1 MATRLAL
8 QRLVPAA
15 ALGVTAAI
23 GAAALWAPPASAA
36 TPGVAWAVH
45 SVASPTRFQPTDPDD
60 LYTVLVENVGTRNS
74 SVGGSPL
81 TEDVKVVD
89 TLPAGVTT
97 SGEPRFYG
105 GEGSMQWEC
114 LGEGGGSVGPGEK
127 VVTCY
132 GLSVVPSLTQAAKAI
147 GIPVSVEPAAAGPLM
162 NSVTV
167 SQGGASQGATTT
179 EQTQLESPALPALQ
193 FEPLDFSA
201 SALDAGGEL
210 ETHAAGHPGALATT
224 FTFPTAFAD
233 TGISAG
239 QLEVR
244 SLEDVKHVV
253 IDLPPGVVG
262 DPLAAPTCSLTEL
275 EAAIGTP
282 EGTTAGCKPAT
293 RIGALAEFV
302 QRTEHEESGASPGV
316 EVFNMIPEHGY
327 PAEFG
332 AYDPAFQK
340 ASLLYPRLVG
350 SGADAHVQVVS
361 GPLTQYIEFTGI
373 STIFFGDPAEK
384 DNSGQLRAFFS
395 NPSDCSQKGF
405 TTTLHLDSWQHP
417 GRFKPDGTPDFTDP
431 NWKKAQ
437 ASSPPVTGCGALHF
451 NPSLEATPSPGAEG
465 GTTQADTPSGYL
477 LSLRVPQGEEGPNSL
492 ATPPLKTATVTL
504 PAGVAISPSA
514 ANGLLG
520 CQENGSEGIEPAST
534 AAGHCPA
541 KSKVGEAELLTPLL
555 KEPLKGSL
563 YVAQPPCGG
572 ADQPECTEE
581 GAETGNVFALYLE
594 IGSEDSGVHIKL
606 KGTVEVGG
614 NGHHNDLQPGQVRTT
629 FADAPQQPFSELKLK
644 LNGGPRAVL
653 ANPQSCGSFDTTSEL
668 EPWSHQPAPGE
679 PQGTSDAAVASPPF
693 TIAGCE
699 SRFAPSFS
707 AGTFNPQA
715 GAFSPFTLTFSRH
728 DREQDLSGVAVNM
741 PQGLLGKI
749 AGIPQCPEAQANAGT
764 CPAASRVGTATS
776 AAGSGSTPL
785 WQSGP
790 VYLTGPYKGAPF
802 GLSVAV
808 PAKAGPFNLGT
819 IVVRAAI
826 YVDPRT
832 AQLTVVSDPLPQSVD
847 GVPLR
852 LQTVNVTVDREG
864 FMFNPTSC
872 DPTQIGATLTG
883 TGGASVR
890 VASRFQAAG
899 CAGLPWKPS
908 FTVSTQGR
916 TSKANGASL
925 DVKVAQKPGEAD
937 IHRVDVQ
944 LPLALPS
951 RLTTLQ
957 KACPEAQFAAN
968 PAGCPEGSNVGM
980 AIAHTPVLNAPLAGP
995 AYLVSHGGAAFP
1007 DLDIVLQGEG
1017 VTIVLT
1023 GNTDIKKGITFSR
1036 FETVPDAPIT
1046 SFELSLPEGP
1056 HSIFGTNIPASANHS
1071 LCGQKL
1077 VMPTMIVGQN
1087 GGQVTQST
1095 NIAVTGCGKPSIK
1108 ITKAKIKA
1116 NTVLLT
1122 VTTTQQGTV
1131 TVSGN
1136 GLKTI
1141 KKTLAAGAHQLKV
1154 SLTNNGRTARKHH
1167 KKTKVKASV
1176 KNSNGSSSKTMTLK
1190 L

>member
-1 MATRLAL
+1 MTSTRLAL
-8 QRLVPAA
+8 QRVLPAA
-15 ALGVTAAI
+15 SLGVTAAI
-23 GAAALWAPPASAA
+23 AAAALWAPPANAA
-36 TPGVAWAVH
+36 TPQVAWAVH

-60 LYTVLVENVGTRNS
+60 LYTVLVENVGGRSS
-74 SVGGSPL
+74 SVGVSPL

-97 SGEPRFYG
+97 SGPPRF
-105 GEGSMQWEC
+105 ELLKAAESEWQC
-114 LGEGGGSVGPGEK
+114 LGEGGGEPGAGEK

-132 GLSVVPSLTQAAKAI
+132 GRSVVASQTPAPAI
-147 GIPVSVEPAAAGPLM
+147 GIPVSVEPGAAGPLT
-162 NSVTV
+162 NSVAV
-167 SQGGASQGATTT
+167 SQGGASQSATTS
-179 EQTQLESPALPALQ
+179 EETQLESPALAPLQ

-210 ETHAAGHPGALATT
+210 ETHAGGHPGALATT
-224 FTFPTAFAD
+224 FALSTAFGD
-233 TGISAG
+233 NIKTSPG
-239 QLEVR
+239 QLGVL
-244 SLEDVKHVV
+244 SLEDLKHVV

-262 DPLAAPTCSLTEL
+262 DPLAAPTCTLTEL
-275 EAAIGTP
+275 EATVGT
-282 EGTTAGCKPAT
+282 GTGSPKPGCKAST
-293 RIGALAEFV
+293 RIGALADFHG
-302 QRTEHEESGASPGV
+302 RLDRKNPGADPRL
-316 EVFNMIPEHGY
+316 EVFNMVPEHGY
-327 PAEFG
+327 PAEF
-332 AYDPAFQK
+332 AAFDAEYQK
-340 ASLLYPRLVG
+340 ASLLYTHLVG
-350 SGADAHVQVVS
+350 SGADAHVQVAS
-361 GPLTQYIEFTGI
+361 GPITQFVPYTGF
-373 STIFFGDPAEK
+373 STIFFGDPAEQ
-384 DNSGQLRAFFS
+384 DNTGQSLMAFFT
-395 NPSDCSQKGF
+395 NPSDCSRKGF
-405 TTTLHLDSWQHP
+405 TTTLHVDSWQHP

-431 NWKKAQ
+431 NWKKAE
-437 ASSPPVTGCGALHF
+437 ATSPAVTGCGALQF
-451 NPSLEATPSPGAEG
+451 SPSLEAAPSPGAEG

-477 LSLRVPQGEEGPNSL
+477 LSLRVPQSEQGPNAL

-520 CQENGSEGIEPAST
+520 CQETGPEGIEPAST
-534 AAGHCPA
+534 AAGHCPER
-541 KSKVGEAELLTPLL
+541 SKVGEAELLTPLL
-555 KEPLKGSL
+555 KEPLKGSV

-572 ADQPECTEE
+572 PGQTECTEE
-581 GAETGNVFALYLE
+581 SAEKGEVFALYLE

-679 PQGTSDAAVASPPF
+679 PQGTSDAAAVSPPF
-693 TIAGCE
+693 TISGCE

-715 GAFSPFTLTFSRH
+715 GAFTPFTLTFSRH
-728 DREQDLSGVAVNM
+728 DREQNLSGVTVNM
-741 PQGLLGKI
+741 PQGLLGRI

-764 CPAASRVGTATS
+764 CSPASRIGAASV
-776 AAGSGSTPL
+776 AAGSGSHPF
-785 WQSGP
+785 WQSGT

-826 YVDPRT
+826 YVDPHT

-872 DPTQIGATLTG
+872 EPTQVSAMLSG

-925 DVKVAQKPGEAD
+925 DVRVAQKPGEAN
-937 IHRVDVQ
+937 IHKVDVQ

-995 AYLVSHGGAAFP
+995 AYLVSHAAAAFP
-1007 DLDIVLQGEG
+1007 DLDILLQGEG
-1017 VTIVLT
+1017 VTIDLV
-1023 GNTDIKKGITFSR
+1023 GNTDIKKGMTFSR
-1036 FETVPDAPIT
+1036 FETVPDAPIST
-1046 SFELSLPEGP
+1046 FELNLPEGP
-1056 HSIFGTNIPASANHS
+1056 HSALAANGNLCAKS
-1071 LCGQKL
+1071 LA
-1077 VMPTMIVGQN
+1077 MPTTIVGQN
-1087 GGQVTQST
+1087 GRQVTQST
-1095 NIAVTGCGKPSIK
+1095 KIAVTGCGKPSIK
-1108 ITKAKIKA
+1108 ITKAKIKG
-1116 NTVLLT
+1116 NTVLVT
-1122 VTTTQQGTV
+1122 VTTSQPGTV

-1141 KKTLAAGAHQLKV
+1141 KKTLGAGAHQFKV
-1154 SLTNNGRTARKHH
+1154 SLTTNGRTARKHH

-1176 KNSNGSSSKTMTLK
+1176 KNSNGSSSKTMTIK

>member
-1 MATRLAL
+1 MMPTRLAL
-8 QRLVPAA
+8 QRLVSTA

-23 GAAALWAPPASAA
+23 AATALCAHPAGAA
-36 TPGVAWAVH
+36 TPRVAWAVH

-60 LYTVLVENVGTRNS
+60 LYTVLVENVGTRSS

-97 SGEPRFYG
+97 SGPPRFFG
-105 GEGSMQWEC
+105 NENGSMEWVC

-132 GLSVVPSLTQAAKAI
+132 GLSVVPSLTQAARAI
-147 GIPVSVEPAAAGPLM
+147 GIPVSVEPAAVGPLM

-167 SQGGASQGATTT
+167 SQGGASQSAARS

-210 ETHAAGHPGALATT
+210 ETHAAGHPSALATT
-224 FTFPTAFAD
+224 FALSTAFAD
-233 TGISAG
+233 TSKTTAG
-239 QLEVR
+239 ESKVVA
-244 SLEDVKHVV
+244 LEDVKHVV

-275 EAAIGTP
+275 EAAIGTH
-282 EGTTAGCKPAT
+282 EGTIAGCKPAT

-302 QRTEHEESGASPGV
+302 SREHLFESGASPGV

-332 AYDPAFQK
+332 AYDPNYQK
-340 ASLLYPRLVG
+340 GSLLYPRLVG

-384 DNSGQLRAFFS
+384 DNAGQLRAFFT

-405 TTTLHLDSWQHP
+405 TTTIHVDSWQHP
-417 GRFKPDGTPDFTDP
+417 GRLNPDGTPDFTDP
-431 NWKKAQ
+431 NWKKAE
-437 ASSPPVTGCGALHF
+437 ASSPAVTGCGVLQF
-451 NPSLEATPSPGAEG
+451 NPSLEATPSPAAEG

-477 LSLRVPQGEEGPNSL
+477 LSLRVPQSEEGPNAL

-520 CQENGSEGIEPAST
+520 CQETGSEGIEPASA
-534 AAGHCPA
+534 AAGHCPE
-541 KSKVGEAELLTPLL
+541 KSKVGEAEVLTPLL
-555 KEPLKGSL
+555 KEPLTGSV

-572 ADQPECTEE
+572 AAQPECTEE
-581 GAETGNVFALYLE
+581 AAERGEVFALYLE

-606 KGTVEVGG
+606 KGKVEVGG
-614 NGHHNDLQPGQVRTT
+614 NGHHNDLQPGQLRTT
-629 FADAPQQPFSELKLK
+629 FADAPQQPFSVLKLK
-644 LNGGPRAVL
+644 LNGGPRAPL
-653 ANPQSCGSFDTTSEL
+653 ANPQSCGSFDTTSAL

-679 PQGTSDAAVASPPF
+679 PQGTPDAAEPSPPF
-693 TIAGCE
+693 TIAGCTNQ
-699 SRFAPSFS
+699 FAPSFS

-728 DREQDLSGVAVNM
+728 DGEQNLSGVTVDM

-764 CPAASRVGTATS
+764 CSSASRIGSAS
-776 AAGSGSTPL
+776 AAAGSGSHPF
-785 WQSGP
+785 WQSGS

-802 GLSVAV
+802 GLSVVV
-808 PAKAGPFNLGT
+808 PAKAGPYNLGN

-826 YVDPRT
+826 YINPST
-832 AQLTVVSDPLPQSVD
+832 AAVTVVSNPLPQSVD

-852 LQTVNVTVDREG
+852 VKTVNVTVGDQG
-864 FMFNPTSC
+864 NFTFNPTSC
-872 DPTQIGATLTG
+872 EPAQIAATITSVQGAQ
-883 TGGASVR
+883 AP
-890 VASRFQAAG
+890 VASRFQAAN
-899 CAGLPWKPS
+899 CQALPFKAS
-908 FTVSTQGR
+908 FSASTQAK

-925 DVKVAQKPGEAD
+925 DVKVAQAPGEAS
-937 IHRVDVQ
+937 IHKVDVS

-1036 FETVPDAPIT
+1036 FETVPDAPIS
-1046 SFELSLPEGP
+1046 SFELKLPEGS
-1056 HSIFGTNIPASANHS
+1056 HSVLAANGN
-1071 LCGQKL
+1071 LCSQKL
-1077 VMPTMIVGQN
+1077 VMPTTIVGQS
-1087 GGQVTQST
+1087 GAQVKQST

-1108 ITKAKIKA
+1108 ITKAKIKG
-1116 NTVLLT
+1116 NTVLVT

-1154 SLTNNGRTARKHH
+1154 SLTKNGRTARKHH

-1176 KNSNGSSSKTMTLK
+1176 KNSNGSSSKTLTLK